1 MFQHVIEIPQTQ
13 EDHPIWNQQL
23 RGATYCR
30 TSTNQEEQNS
40 SLENQIAYYTAF
52 IQSLVAIRGCLRGPS
67 VEIAH
72 EKPLRLSEDP
82 ERLPEREEPFDPC
95 QIAQPL
101 WKRCPGSY

>member
-1 MFQHVIEIPQTQ
+1 MYHGGVLMFQHVIEIPQTQ

-52 IQSLVAIRGCLRGPS
+52 IQSNPCGDSWLFARTKRRDCTRKTAQAIGRS
-67 VEIAH
+67 
-72 EKPLRLSEDP
+72 
-82 ERLPEREEPFDPC
+82 
-95 QIAQPL
+95 
-101 WKRCPGSY
+101 